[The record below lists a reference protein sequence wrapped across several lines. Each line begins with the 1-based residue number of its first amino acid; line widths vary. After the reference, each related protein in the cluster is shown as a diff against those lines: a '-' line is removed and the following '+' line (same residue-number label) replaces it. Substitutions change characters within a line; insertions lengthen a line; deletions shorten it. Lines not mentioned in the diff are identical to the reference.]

1 LRLVIV
7 KPRIHISFRFKQY
20 RATPSLNLGATPQV
34 WQSLLVSE
42 ALKQVTN
49 WITVVEAAEQLNMPI
64 GKIRRLIEE
73 HSLIAIKVDGVQKI
87 PADLIAT
94 GEPLPSL
101 KGTIFVLLDSGFNLS
116 GAIDWLYTVEDSL
129 QMTPMAALL
138 AGRKAEIR
146 RLAQAL
152 AL

>member
-1 LRLVIV
+1 M
-7 KPRIHISFRFKQY
+7 
-20 RATPSLNLGATPQV
+20 

-42 ALKQVTN
+42 ALKQVSS
-49 WITVVEAAEQLNMPI
+49 WITLVEAAERLNMPI
-64 GKIRRLIEE
+64 GKIRRLVEE
-73 HSLIAIKVDGVQKI
+73 HSLIALKIDGVQKI
-87 PADLIAT
+87 PADLIAS

-101 KGTIFVLLDSGFNLS
+101 RGTIFVLLDSGFDLS
-116 GAIDWLYTVEDSL
+116 GAIDWLYTIEDSL
-129 QMTPMAALL
+129 QMTPMSALL

>member
-1 LRLVIV
+1 
-7 KPRIHISFRFKQY
+7 
-20 RATPSLNLGATPQV
+20 V

-73 HSLIAIKVDGVQKI
+73 HSLIALKVDGVQKI